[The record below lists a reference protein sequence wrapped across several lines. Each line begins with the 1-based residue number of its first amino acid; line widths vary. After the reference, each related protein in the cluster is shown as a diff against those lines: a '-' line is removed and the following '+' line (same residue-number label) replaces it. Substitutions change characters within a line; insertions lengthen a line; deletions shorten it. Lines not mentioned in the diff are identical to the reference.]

1 LADKATPT
9 AFLSVHF
16 LLAVQKKVNMR
27 FYFLSGRSERKCESL
42 LFPKKSW
49 EKDFSNVYRGTTS
62 FDRLRTKSASVTK

>member
-27 FYFLSGRSERKCESL
+27 FYFLSGRSERKCEGLSLSL
-42 LFPKKSW
+42 LGAGFFGYFFFVAGDK
-49 EKDFSNVYRGTTS
+49 EK
-62 FDRLRTKSASVTK
+62 VTF